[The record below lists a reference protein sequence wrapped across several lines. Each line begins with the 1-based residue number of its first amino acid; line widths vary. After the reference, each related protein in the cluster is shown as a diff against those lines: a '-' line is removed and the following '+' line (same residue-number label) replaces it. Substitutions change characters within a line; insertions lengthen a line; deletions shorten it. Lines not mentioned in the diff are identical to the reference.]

1 LPDPT
6 PMTTA
11 PTIVLVEDD
20 PALRTLTTRALQEHG
35 YTVRPAAS
43 APEMWLAMDA
53 GPVDLVLLDIM
64 LPGTDG
70 IELCRRLRQKSN
82 VPIIFISA
90 RASETDRVV
99 GLELGAD
106 DYLAKPF
113 GTRELTARIR
123 AVLRRTEAPRDTQD
137 REEGVRRFD
146 GWTVSLPRRELQ
158 APSGAVV
165 DLTGAEFD
173 LLVSLL
179 DHAGRVIA
187 RERLIELS
195 RTRMGDSTDRSVDV
209 LVSRL
214 RRKLTTEGSAPPI
227 VTVRGVGYMF
237 NTTVERS

>member
-1 LPDPT
+1 
-6 PMTTA
+6 MTTP

-35 YTVRPAAS
+35 YLVRPAAS
-43 APEMWLAMDA
+43 APEMWLAMEA

-70 IELCRRLRQKSN
+70 IELCRKLRQQSN
-82 VPIIFISA
+82 VPIIFVSA
-90 RASETDRVV
+90 RGSETDRVV

-106 DYLAKPF
+106 DYLPKPF

-123 AVLRRTEAPRDTQD
+123 AVLRRVDAPREMKD
-137 REEGVRRFD
+137 REQGLIAFD
-146 GWTVSLPRRELQ
+146 GWTVNLPRRELR

-173 LLVSLL
+173 LLTSLL

-214 RRKLTTEGSAPPI
+214 RRKLSVGDQPPPI

-237 NTTVERS
+237 NATVERS